1 MKIGIIGS
9 SGFIGSNLSLFL
21 RKNTNYQIFSFSSY
35 KQNKKNWINKI
46 VKEIYKKKPNIIVN
60 CSANQNL
67 LGKVEKKYIPN
78 VLNSNLL
85 SNILFINEAI
95 QYKNFKGFITFG
107 SKMELGGKK
116 NNKPINFY
124 AATKK
129 ANDIFF
135 KFYENNKS
143 ALISLKI
150 FDTYGSNDMRKKFLT
165 DLLET
170 YKKNRQ
176 LNITAGKQY
185 LDYVHIEDILKLI
198 LMIIKDI
205 KLNKL
210 KGFKSFTVSS
220 KNPIRLINL
229 VKKLNKIL
237 SKNLKINI
245 GKKIY
250 RHNTPVNPTLK
261 IFNYP
266 GWKPSRKLFDEL
278 KKIFD
283 GKLNDV

>member
-9 SGFIGSNLSLFL
+9 SGFIGNNLSLFL

-35 KQNKKNWINKI
+35 KRNKKNWIKKI
-46 VKEIYKKKPNIIVN
+46 VKEIKTKKPNIIVN

-67 LGKVEKKYIPN
+67 DMSKKNIPN
-78 VLNSNLL
+78 ILNSNLL
-85 SNILFINEAI
+85 SNILFINEAL
-95 QYKNFKGFITFG
+95 QYKNFKGFISFG
-107 SKMELGGKK
+107 SKWELGDKK
-116 NNKPINFY
+116 NKKPLNFY

-150 FDTYGSNDMRKKFLT
+150 FDTYGVNDMRKKFLN

-170 YKKNRQ
+170 YKKNKA

-185 LDYVHIEDILKLI
+185 LDYVHINDLLKLI

-210 KGFKSFTVSS
+210 KGYKSYTVSS
-220 KNPIRLINL
+220 KKPIRLIDL
-229 VKKLNKIL
+229 VKKLEKIL

-245 GKKIY
+245 GKKKY
-250 RHNTPVNPTLK
+250 RQNESVNPTLK
-261 IFNYP
+261 VFNYP
-266 GWKPSRKLFDEL
+266 GWKPSHRLFNEL
-278 KKIFD
+278 KEIFD
-283 GKLNDV
+283 GRLNDI